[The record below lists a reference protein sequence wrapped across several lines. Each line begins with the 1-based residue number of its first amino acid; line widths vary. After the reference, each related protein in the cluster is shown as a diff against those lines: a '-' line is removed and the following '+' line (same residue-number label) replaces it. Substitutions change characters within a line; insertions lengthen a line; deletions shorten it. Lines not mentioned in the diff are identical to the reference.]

1 MSLARTALRLQ
12 VIEALNSHP
21 VIDGQC
27 QGRIYDSRI
36 GNFDDKEPVPVITVS
51 TEDLSGE
58 GWNPQNG
65 GAPFKDSCNLVLDIG
80 MAQFVED
87 ADGGDFYF
95 QPGTD
100 SELEAALDLI
110 EQCAEWILTTGMPHP
125 RARQKTH
132 AGRLLMSAVTR
143 RVSKRDSQRFSP
155 DDGGERLAIHM
166 LTFRV
171 ELKGE
176 DVETY
181 AVPPGPFGALPD
193 PLRTV
198 AQSLTEGS
206 ASYLTCLKIAQDLAR
221 AITPATTPPS
231 QPVVVPDSAPGTLPT
246 ELSIDFPQVP

>member
-1 MSLARTALRLQ
+1 MSLARTALRLA

-21 VIDGQC
+21 IIDAQC

-36 GNFDDKEPVPVITVS
+36 GNFDDKAPVPVITVA

-65 GAPFKDSCNLVLDIG
+65 GAPFNDSCNLVLDIG

-87 ADGGDFYF
+87 EEDQFIFRPETDG
-95 QPGTD
+95 
-100 SELEAALDLI
+100 ELEASLDLI
-110 EQCAEWILTTGMPHP
+110 EQCAEWILTTGMTHP
-125 RARQKTH
+125 RARQKTP
-132 AGRLLMSAVTR
+132 AGRLLLSAVTR

-155 DDGGERLAIHM
+155 NDGGERLAIHM

-176 DVETY
+176 DVESY
-181 AVPPGPFGALPD
+181 VIPAGPFGALPD

-198 AQSLTEGS
+198 AEAMVEGS
-206 ASYLTCLKIAQDLAR
+206 TGYRTCLAIAQDLAR
-221 AITPATTPPS
+221 AIVPATTPPS
-231 QPVVVPDSAPGTLPT
+231 QPVVVPDQAPGTLPT
-246 ELSIDFPQVP
+246 EVSVPLSQVP

>member
-27 QGRIYDSRI
+27 MGRVYDSRI
-36 GNFDDKEPVPVITVS
+36 GNFDDKEPVPVITVA

-58 GWNPQNG
+58 AWNQQNG
-65 GAPFKDSCNLVLDIG
+65 GAPFNDSCNLVLDIG

-87 ADGGDFYF
+87 QDDQFIF
-95 QPGTD
+95 RPETD
-100 SELEAALDLI
+100 AELEAALDLI
-110 EQCAEWILTTGMPHP
+110 EQCAEWILTEGKTHP
-125 RARQKTH
+125 RARQQTP
-132 AGRLLMSAVTR
+132 AGKLLLKAVTR

-176 DVETY
+176 QIDSY
-181 AVPPGPFGALPD
+181 AIAPGPFGALPD

-198 AQSLTEGS
+198 AEAMVEGS
-206 ASYLTCLKIAQDLAR
+206 SGYLTCLKIAQDLDR
-221 AITPATTPPS
+221 AITPVSTPPS
-231 QPVVVPDSAPGTLPT
+231 TPVVIPDPTPGITPAVG
-246 ELSIDFPQVP
+246 SIDFPQVP